1 MNSKGC
7 DKREQGLME
16 AKRTARR
23 NWEITADEV
32 TLHIHNDEDMSLL
45 FLNEEEAKKVYHQAY
60 RDLEAYRA
68 SKKEG
73 GERSEGAKRNEL

>member
-1 MNSKGC
+1 MAAKAK
-7 DKREQGLME
+7 DEREQELME

-32 TLHIHNDEDMSLL
+32 TLHIHNDVEVPLHVR
-45 FLNEEEAKKVYHQAY
+45 NEEEAKKVYHQAY

-68 SKKEG
+68 SKG
-73 GERSEGAKRNEL
+73 GK